1 LATGEGD
8 SVAHVD
14 DKKVKALHDALTAIG
29 EDTEGF
35 KANPKGKVPDLDDDA
50 LAVFTGMNK
59 SELRTLLEV
68 DEKMK
73 KAGFTIESGKF
84 SVRMV

>member
-29 EDTEGF
+29 EDPEGF
-35 KANPKGKVPDLDDDA
+35 KANPKGKAPDLDDDA
-50 LAVFTGMNK
+50 LAVFTRMSD
-59 SELRTLLEV
+59 SELQTLLDV
-68 DEKMK
+68 DKEMK